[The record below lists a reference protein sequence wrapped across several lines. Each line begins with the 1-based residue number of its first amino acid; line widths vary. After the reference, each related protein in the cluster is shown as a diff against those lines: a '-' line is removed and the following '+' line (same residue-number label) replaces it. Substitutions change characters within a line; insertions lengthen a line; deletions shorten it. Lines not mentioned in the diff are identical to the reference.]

1 MTSADAG
8 FDEHSLDTIS
18 AIYAKEVVGLLTEQ
32 LTKVI
37 EHRNCDI
44 LPYFKGELLLPSD
57 NSAMLLDTLQAWGIW
72 FQLLNVAEE
81 NTAMR
86 RRRLAE
92 KEYGLAN
99 VPGTFASVFK
109 QASELNISTDEIQN
123 LLDNA
128 DICPT
133 ITAHPTEAK
142 RVTVL
147 EIHRRIYVLLYRIE
161 ASRWTQRE
169 REKLISSLRDEID
182 LLWLTGELRLEKP
195 TVEQETIWGL
205 HFFEQSL
212 FKRVSETHERLKW
225 ALNLSYPGENFSIPP
240 FFKFGSLL

>member
-18 AIYAKEVVGLLTEQ
+18 ATYAKEVVGLLTEQ

-92 KEYGLAN
+92 KEYGLEN

-109 QASELNISTDEIQN
+109 QASELKISSDEIQN
-123 LLDNA
+123 LLDIAN
-128 DICPT
+128 D
-133 ITAHPTEAK
+133 K
-142 RVTVL
+142 GF
-147 EIHRRIYVLLYRIE
+147 
-161 ASRWTQRE
+161 
-169 REKLISSLRDEID
+169 KLIDHID
-182 LLWLTGELRLEKP
+182 LIKDLLESGYIRK
-195 TVEQETIWGL
+195 V
-205 HFFEQSL
+205 
-212 FKRVSETHERLKW
+212 
-225 ALNLSYPGENFSIPP
+225 
-240 FFKFGSLL
+240 